1 MERSRSPPT
10 PASQRPTSPPQPAS
24 NNSPSVSPSSAST
37 AYNIHHSDLE
47 SSPNSTTSWRRGAH
61 HQRDSSQDTI
71 MNDNDFDDG
80 NDKGYYKENNN
91 SASSSLLP
99 TSVSKEGRFSPSFN
113 SRKNNNNNSTP
124 TKTVVSIR
132 ILVILILI
140 SLFSWFYL
148 EALAG
153 GDIEWVKDHLSMLGV
168 NLVLSVLCLTFA
180 MTLIA
185 LTPMSSVFAGCLYTG
200 MSITLLALKKWDDGE
215 SFETHG
221 AYNMLVFLVIAV
233 PLNGLIQSILLCQRK
248 MTTAKF
254 HRLMTFSVIGTAL
267 LTTMMLMY
275 YHSIWGQGANGA
287 HLVHGS
293 QAGKELCEWQGAN
306 VPVVDLL
313 PNYVQNFWTGQLS
326 CPAVTGI
333 EAEWTYDGILTIRCL
348 NRAFKDSDQ
357 QPTYDILPDTRSW
370 SAADKIMHTYNK
382 KINERIIRRTYTE
395 PVHVD
400 VEGVESIVANCE
412 QDVSKI
418 LIRVTRHDEALDR
431 VRAVAKARQ
440 EQEETTTKATEEE
453 QKLVDI
459 LHGDSPTTD
468 YNDNGTTNIDST
480 KPAGKKPRKPNVM
493 VLFMD
498 AVARR
503 QFYRKLA
510 KTAAVVA
517 SLDKSAQG
525 GPQLHEFFRYH
536 AVGFNTDANSRVVYT
551 NTPDRQDPAAPPIW
565 KDFHEAGYITS
576 RVEDNCEDWSTQYTG
591 RESSQYFDHELQ
603 APFCLP
609 PYYALEGNPFSNFA
623 GPYSIVARCMHGS
636 NVHTYAF
643 DYMNQFRKAY
653 PDQPWF
659 QMGSFIEGHEG
670 TGEVLLTVDNDLA
683 KFLKGMEEDGSLEN
697 TIVFMMADHGLHMG
711 INFMFTPSGRIEH
724 MNPYL
729 SVILPPLI
737 TKNYPSLAR
746 GLAHNQQSLI
756 TGYEIHAT
764 LKMLA
769 SGRMPE
775 YGDDDGEE
783 VDGGAWRKGTLFDEE
798 LDPARTCEQAK
809 VPEEYCHCK

>member
-1 MERSRSPPT
+1 M
-10 PASQRPTSPPQPAS
+10 
-24 NNSPSVSPSSAST
+24 
-37 AYNIHHSDLE
+37 
-47 SSPNSTTSWRRGAH
+47 
-61 HQRDSSQDTI
+61 
-71 MNDNDFDDG
+71 
-80 NDKGYYKENNN
+80 
-91 SASSSLLP
+91 
-99 TSVSKEGRFSPSFN
+99 
-113 SRKNNNNNSTP
+113 
-124 TKTVVSIR
+124 R
-132 ILVILILI
+132 IFVILILI

-168 NLVLSVLCLTFA
+168 NLVLSVVCLTVA
-180 MTLIA
+180 MTLIV
-185 LTPMSSVFAGCLYTG
+185 LTPMSSLFAGSLFTG
-200 MSITLLALKKWDDGE
+200 MAIILLALKKWDDGE

-248 MTTAKF
+248 MTTTKF
-254 HRLMTFSVIGTAL
+254 HRLMTFSVVGTAI

-287 HLVHGS
+287 HLVHGTL
-293 QAGKELCEWQGAN
+293 AGRELCEWEGAN
-306 VPVVDLL
+306 IPVVDLL

-326 CPAVTGI
+326 CPVVTGI

-348 NRAFKDSDQ
+348 NQGFKDSDQ

-382 KINERIIRRTYTE
+382 KINERITRRTYTE
-395 PVHVD
+395 PVHVNID
-400 VEGVESIVANCE
+400 GVEAIIANCE

-418 LIRVTRHDEALDR
+418 LVRVTKHDEVLER
-431 VRAVAKARQ
+431 VKAVAKARQ
-440 EQEETTTKATEEE
+440 EQEETTTAATEDE

-459 LHGDSPTTD
+459 LHGDSPNIGKI
-468 YNDNGTTNIDST
+468 NDNTDETNNHSSDTIELTD
-480 KPAGKKPRKPNVM
+480 KKPRKPNVM

-517 SLDKSAQG
+517 SLDKSSQG

-536 AVGFNTDANSRVVYT
+536 AVGFNTDPNSRVVYT
-551 NTPDRQDPAAPPIW
+551 NTPDRQEPAASPIW
-565 KDFHEAGYITS
+565 KDFYEAGYITS

-609 PYYALEGNPFSNFA
+609 PYYALEGNPFSNFQ

-643 DYMNQFRKAY
+643 DYMNQFRRAY

-670 TGEVLLTVDNDLA
+670 TGEVLLSIDSDLS

-711 INFMFTPSGRIEH
+711 INFMFTPNGRIEH

-737 TKNYPSLAR
+737 TERYPSLAR
-746 GLAHNQQSLI
+746 GLAHNQQSLV

-769 SGRMPE
+769 SGQMPE
-775 YGDDDGEE
+775 YGDNDDT
-783 VDGGAWRKGTLFDEE
+783 DGGAWRKGTLFDEE
-798 LDPARTCEQAK
+798 IDPTRTCEQAK
-809 VPEEYCHCK
+809 IPEG

>member
-1 MERSRSPPT
+1 M
-10 PASQRPTSPPQPAS
+10 
-24 NNSPSVSPSSAST
+24 

-47 SSPNSTTSWRRGAH
+47 SNPNSTTSWRKGAQH
-61 HQRDSSQDTI
+61 KRNSSQDTN
-71 MNDNDFDDG
+71 MNDSDYDDD
-80 NDKGYYKENNN
+80 NERDYHKENNI
-91 SASSSLLP
+91 SASKSLLP
-99 TSVSKEGRFSPSFN
+99 ISVSKEGRFSPFFN
-113 SRKNNNNNSTP
+113 SRNNNSNNNAP
-124 TKTVVSIR
+124 AMTVVSIR

-168 NLVLSVLCLTFA
+168 NLVLSVLCLTVA
-180 MTLIA
+180 LTLIT
-185 LTPMSSVFAGCLYTG
+185 LTPMSTLFAGCLFAG
-200 MSITLLALKKWDDGE
+200 MAIILLALKKWDDGE

-248 MTTAKF
+248 MSTTKF
-254 HRLMTFSVIGTAL
+254 HRLMTFSVVGTAL
-267 LTTMMLMY
+267 LTTMMLTY

-293 QAGKELCEWQGAN
+293 QAGQELCEWQGAN
-306 VPVVDLL
+306 IPVVDLL

-326 CPAVTGI
+326 CPVVTGI

-348 NRAFKDSDQ
+348 NKGFKDSDQ

-382 KINERIIRRTYTE
+382 KINERTIRRTYTE
-395 PVHVD
+395 PVYVD
-400 VEGVESIVANCE
+400 VEGVESIIANCE

-418 LIRVTRHDEALDR
+418 LIRVTRHDVVLER
-431 VRAVAKARQ
+431 VRAVTKARQ
-440 EQEETTTKATEEE
+440 EQ
-453 QKLVDI
+453 D
-459 LHGDSPTTD
+459 DNS
-468 YNDNGTTNIDST
+468 NGTTDIDTDTDNNGNSD
-480 KPAGKKPRKPNVM
+480 KIKSAGKKPRKPNVM

-551 NTPDRQDPAAPPIW
+551 NTPDRQEPAAPPIW

-670 TGEVLLTVDNDLA
+670 TGEVLLTIDNDLS

-711 INFMFTPSGRIEH
+711 INFMFTPNGRIEH
-724 MNPYL
+724 VNPYL

-737 TKNYPSLAR
+737 TKHYPSLAR
-746 GLAHNQQSLI
+746 GLAHNQQSLV

-769 SGRMPE
+769 SGQMPE
-775 YGDDDGEE
+775 YGDDDD
-783 VDGGAWRKGTLFDEE
+783 VDEGAWRKGTLFDEE

-809 VPEEYCHCK
+809 VPAEPVQFG

>member
-1 MERSRSPPT
+1 M
-10 PASQRPTSPPQPAS
+10 
-24 NNSPSVSPSSAST
+24 
-37 AYNIHHSDLE
+37 
-47 SSPNSTTSWRRGAH
+47 
-61 HQRDSSQDTI
+61 
-71 MNDNDFDDG
+71 
-80 NDKGYYKENNN
+80 
-91 SASSSLLP
+91 
-99 TSVSKEGRFSPSFN
+99 
-113 SRKNNNNNSTP
+113 
-124 TKTVVSIR
+124 R
-132 ILVILILI
+132 IFVILILI

-168 NLVLSVLCLTFA
+168 NLVLSVVCLTVA
-180 MTLIA
+180 MTLIV
-185 LTPMSSVFAGCLYTG
+185 LTPMSSLFAGSLFTG
-200 MSITLLALKKWDDGE
+200 MAIILLALKKWDDGE

-248 MTTAKF
+248 MTTTKF
-254 HRLMTFSVIGTAL
+254 HRLMTFSVVGTAI

-287 HLVHGS
+287 HLVHGTL
-293 QAGKELCEWQGAN
+293 AGRELCEWEGAN
-306 VPVVDLL
+306 IPVVDLL

-326 CPAVTGI
+326 CPVVTGI

-348 NRAFKDSDQ
+348 NQGFKDSDQ

-382 KINERIIRRTYTE
+382 KINERITRRTYTE
-395 PVHVD
+395 PVHVNID
-400 VEGVESIVANCE
+400 GVEAIIANCE

-418 LIRVTRHDEALDR
+418 LVRVTKHDEVLER
-431 VRAVAKARQ
+431 VKAVAKARQ
-440 EQEETTTKATEEE
+440 EQEETTTAATEDE

-459 LHGDSPTTD
+459 LHGDSPNIGKI
-468 YNDNGTTNIDST
+468 NDNTDETNNHSSDTIELTD
-480 KPAGKKPRKPNVM
+480 KKPRKPNVM

-517 SLDKSAQG
+517 SLDKSSQG

-536 AVGFNTDANSRVVYT
+536 AVGFNTDPNSRVVYT
-551 NTPDRQDPAAPPIW
+551 NTPDRQEPAASPIW
-565 KDFHEAGYITS
+565 KDFYEAGYITS

-609 PYYALEGNPFSNFA
+609 PYYALEGNPFSNFQ

-643 DYMNQFRKAY
+643 DYMNQFRRAY

-670 TGEVLLTVDNDLA
+670 TGEVLLSIDSDLS
-683 KFLKGMEEDGSLEN
+683 KFLKGTVAHGSFFFFCH
-697 TIVFMMADHGLHMG
+697 ICGCG
-711 INFMFTPSGRIEH
+711 
-724 MNPYL
+724 L
-729 SVILPPLI
+729 SVPFSCGFLV
-737 TKNYPSLAR
+737 SVESFVVA
-746 GLAHNQQSLI
+746 
-756 TGYEIHAT
+756 
-764 LKMLA
+764 
-769 SGRMPE
+769 
-775 YGDDDGEE
+775 
-783 VDGGAWRKGTLFDEE
+783 
-798 LDPARTCEQAK
+798 EQG
-809 VPEEYCHCK
+809 